1 MIPAMDRYRTERR
14 KGSMEGIIM
23 TRLEEAREFFKADIF
38 ATQTTGIVIEEVAD
52 GYSRCSLQ
60 VEEKHMAA
68 HHHVMGGAL
77 FTMADFAF
85 AVAANPLGQTTVTAT
100 SNISFVSMPKDDRLV
115 AECRQIKD
123 GRRACYYETRI
134 TDGLGNVVA
143 VVTAMGMHMN

>member
-1 MIPAMDRYRTERR
+1 MT
-14 KGSMEGIIM
+14 KM
-23 TRLEEAREFFKADIF
+23 TRLEEARVFFKADIF

-52 GYSRCSLQ
+52 GYARCSLET
-60 VEEKHMAA
+60 EEKHMAA

-85 AVAANPLGQTTVTAT
+85 AVAANPPGQMTVTAT
-100 SNISFVSMPKDDRLV
+100 SNISYISMPKDARLV

-134 TDGLGNVVA
+134 TDGLGNLVA